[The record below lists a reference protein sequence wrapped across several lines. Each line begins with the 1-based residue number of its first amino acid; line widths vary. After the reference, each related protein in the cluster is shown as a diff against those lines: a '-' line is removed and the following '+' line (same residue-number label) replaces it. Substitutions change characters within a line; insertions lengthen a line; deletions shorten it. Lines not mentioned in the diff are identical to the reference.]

1 MSIRTETQAAL
12 LAVIVAVAKA
22 IFLVTVTV
30 KGVVVCHSQF
40 ELLVL
45 GLLTLVASLA
55 LGSTTTITSLI
66 VGRKLPTP
74 DHDFITWPAVI
85 DGLGAMVLGIIGAAE
100 TWCAVTGNRDLLPG
114 IGFPGPGF

>member
-1 MSIRTETQAAL
+1 MSIRIETQAAL

-74 DHDFITWPAVI
+74 DHNFITWSAVV